1 LRKFGLRIGG
11 PDGIVFLKLDDQM
24 NKSLFG
30 IVAISF
36 GGKKLKTAFKNLKVT
51 VEELTIFLRHKQR

>member
-1 LRKFGLRIGG
+1 
-11 PDGIVFLKLDDQM
+11 M

-36 GGKKLKTAFKNLKVT
+36 GGKKLKTASKNLKVT